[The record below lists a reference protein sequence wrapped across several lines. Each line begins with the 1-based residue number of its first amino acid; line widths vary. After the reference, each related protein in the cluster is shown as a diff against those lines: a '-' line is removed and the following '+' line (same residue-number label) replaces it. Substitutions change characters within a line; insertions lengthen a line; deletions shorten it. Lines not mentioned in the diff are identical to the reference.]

1 MLNHYK
7 DILLAKREELAEKL
21 SHRDGIAVE
30 RSPDALDDV
39 QRSAEREFMIIV
51 LDRNR
56 KMIKDVDLALERME
70 DGEYGI
76 CMRCE
81 EQISPKRLN
90 AVPWASYCVTCQE
103 RVDQQRAAEERL
115 DYSFSDAA

>member
-1 MLNHYK
+1 MMKHYK
-7 DILLAKREELAEKL
+7 DILLAKRSELAEKL
-21 SHRDGIAVE
+21 SQRDGIAVE

-39 QRSAEREFMIIV
+39 QRSAEREFVITV

-56 KMIKDVDLALERME
+56 QLLKDIDMALERME
-70 DGEYGI
+70 DGDYGT

-90 AVPWASYCVTCQE
+90 AVPWASYCITCQE
-103 RVDQQRAAEERL
+103 KVDQERAQQEKL
-115 DYSFSDAA
+115 DFAFSDAA